1 MYSNN
6 SNNYTGIRIWSTC
19 DEDGL
24 KWLGKF
30 KQSIKEYTVFLFKVV
45 FIHQLKYY
53 PLEKA
58 HTVKKNIRY
67 TYFFLRVSSVF
78 LKCVKI

>member
-19 DEDGL
+19 DEDAL
-24 KWLGKF
+24 EWLGKF
-30 KQSIKEYTVFLFKVV
+30 KQVMKIPHFTSVKEYTVFLFKVV

-53 PLEKA
+53 P
-58 HTVKKNIRY
+58 
-67 TYFFLRVSSVF
+67 
-78 LKCVKI
+78 

>member
-19 DEDGL
+19 DEDVL
-24 KWLGKF
+24 EWLGKL
-30 KQSIKEYTVFLFKVV
+30 KQVRKFRIVFLFKVV

-53 PLEKA
+53 PLEKE
-58 HTVKKNIRY
+58 HTKKIKYSND
-67 TYFFLRVSSVF
+67 VNSVF
-78 LKCVKI
+78 LKYGKI